1 MARSVGS
8 TNRTAREVIAAG
20 EALIKQGKLMLKN
33 EQLKEQLKEATK
45 KAAAAQKG
53 R

>member
-1 MARSVGS
+1 MGEITARTPGA

-33 EQLKEQLKEATK
+33 EQLAEQLKAATK
-45 KAAAAQKG
+45 KK
-53 R
+53 